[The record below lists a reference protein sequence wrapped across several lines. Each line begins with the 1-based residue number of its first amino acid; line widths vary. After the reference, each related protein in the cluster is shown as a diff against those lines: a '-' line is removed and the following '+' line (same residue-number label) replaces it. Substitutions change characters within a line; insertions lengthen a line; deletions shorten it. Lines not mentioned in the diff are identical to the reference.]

1 MERRHWHD
9 AEEAQRWLQDRP
21 RCHAVLY
28 LLARLP
34 FLDIR
39 ILHQLAGQHGAAAMY
54 CSVARLQTAGLIS
67 SIQPPVY
74 APNSPHLWYL
84 TDLGLATLALELEC
98 DPLHLAQRFHLR
110 RDDLLK
116 LVPTLRHLLDTYE
129 ILGALAVSRPGS
141 PTLLAWERPWRRR
154 YPRRGGRTIGSVM
167 LPAYATLSWSGMMG
181 SYLLLPDAGAI
192 PLHLQRATLAHLLM
206 LRRAQDGRLPLL
218 LIATTDRERM
228 RAWKRLLDE
237 VERAQREVPLV
248 ARIVRWGDLS
258 RGLTDLPV
266 QPNEQ
271 TRDNLVRSIRLPPLR
286 PRRPAS
292 PIPRLVGDK
301 LATPA
306 RSTAES
312 LGRTALVVTPTDYRL
327 LEVIGFH
334 PYLTANQLSDV
345 LGSGTAPVRRRLNRL
360 LELGL
365 IRHPGVEEVGDAT
378 PQEFPEL
385 TTRGLKLVAAHLGL
399 SLAAAVRELGLVGG
413 GPNESFGSRRKLLR
427 TLTHTRG
434 ADDIFVR
441 LYRQARK
448 HTAAGY
454 DEAVVQWQ
462 NAAACSRRHLRPD
475 GYGVYRRGT
484 HYDGFFVEYDRG
496 TMNARDYF
504 KKFGAYYH
512 YGMTGRFQRDYNS
525 YPTVLGITADNAAE
539 ERIARVARAA
549 AVGQPGKLP
558 LLLTCQWRIDDA
570 LNPHGVLGKIWREPG
585 ADCNDRRYWLPVSR
599 QSSARADSAYQ
610 VTTIAPHGSEA
621 AALERLQPE
630 ISGRD
635 VPPHGTAGHT
645 CRGTG

>member
-9 AEEAQRWLQDRP
+9 AEKVLRWLQDRP
-21 RCHAVLY
+21 RCNAILY

-39 ILHQLAGQHGAAAMY
+39 VLHQLAGQRGPAAMY
-54 CSVARLQTAGLIS
+54 CSVARLRTAGLIAS
-67 SIQPPVY
+67 VQPPVY

-129 ILGALAVSRPGS
+129 ILGALAASRPGT

-154 YPRRGGRTIGSVM
+154 YPRPAGRSFGVLTV
-167 LPAYATLSWSGMMG
+167 PAYAALSWNGVAG

-192 PLHLQRATLAHLLM
+192 PLRLQQATLARVLL
-206 LRRAQDGRLPLL
+206 LRRSQDGYLPPL

-228 RAWKRLLDE
+228 RAWERLLHDL
-237 VERAQREVPLV
+237 VRAHREAPLV
-248 ARIVRWGDLS
+248 SRIARWDDLS
-258 RGLTDLPV
+258 RGLTDLPL
-266 QPNEQ
+266 QGDEQ
-271 TRDNLVRSIRLPPLR
+271 TRGTPLRPFRLPPLH

-292 PIPRLVGDK
+292 PIPHIVSDL
-301 LATPA
+301 LAIRA
-306 RSTAES
+306 RSATES
-312 LGRTALVVTPTDYRL
+312 LGRTALAVTPADYRL

-345 LGSGTAPVRRRLNRL
+345 LGSGTAPVRQRLNRL
-360 LELGL
+360 LELSL

-378 PQEFPEL
+378 LQESPEL
-385 TTRGLKLVAAHLGL
+385 TARGLKLVAAHLGL
-399 SLAAAVRELGLVGG
+399 SLAVAVRELGLAGG

-427 TLTHTRG
+427 TLAHTQG
-434 ADDIFVR
+434 ADNIFVR
-441 LYRQARK
+441 LYRQARARA
-448 HTAAGY
+448 AAGW
-454 DEAVVQWQ
+454 DEAMVEWQ
-462 NAAACSRRHLRPD
+462 NAATCSRRHLRPD

-512 YGMTGRFQRDYNS
+512 YGMTGRFERDYNS
-525 YPTVLGITADNAAE
+525 YPTVLVITADNAAE

-549 AVGQPGKLP
+549 AVGQQGKLP
-558 LLLTCQWRIDDA
+558 MLLTCQWRIDDA
-570 LNPHGVLGKIWREPG
+570 ENLHSLLGCVWREP
-585 ADCNDRRYWLPVSR
+585 DSNFDDRRFWLL
-599 QSSARADSAYQ
+599 
-610 VTTIAPHGSEA
+610 VTGSPSHSPAVQTIRS
-621 AALERLQPE
+621 
-630 ISGRD
+630 
-635 VPPHGTAGHT
+635 TN
-645 CRGTG
+645 